1 VFNHLRPLVAAVSGS
16 QLVKCGLSLVALAVL
31 EGNLEAFPLSSP
43 QPQAVHKPSSAGHS
57 LTELS
62 EDELLLQSSVR
73 RFAAEVI
80 APQVRAMDEAQQFA
94 PGLIAQLAELGLMGI
109 EVPEELGGAGGS
121 FFEAILAVEALSAVD
136 ASVGLVVDIQ
146 NTLCVNSFMRWGSEA
161 QRRQWLPKLAGG
173 MVCSYALSEAGS
185 GSDAFAMETRAA
197 KTDGGYRLTGRK
209 LWISNAREAGV
220 FLAFANLNPE
230 AGYRGITAFLVE
242 TGTPGLTVGR
252 KEDKLGIRASS
263 TCEVILEEC
272 EIPAANL
279 FGEEGKGYKIAI
291 EVLNEGRIGIG
302 AQMLGLAQGAW
313 NHAARYAQQR
323 KQFGKAIAEFQA
335 VQFTLAEMATEI
347 EAARLMVYNAA
358 RRKDAGLP
366 FVTEAAMTKYFV
378 SQVAERVASQCVEI
392 FGGNGYVRDYP
403 AEKYFRDAKIGKIY
417 EGTSNMQL
425 MTIAK
430 QLLAHPVSLQE
441 R

>member
-1 VFNHLRPLVAAVSGS
+1 
-16 QLVKCGLSLVALAVL
+16 
-31 EGNLEAFPLSSP
+31 LSSTH
-43 QPQAVHKPSSAGHS
+43 AEFLSRAGARS

-73 RFAAEVI
+73 RFAAEVVG
-80 APQVRAMDEAQQFA
+80 PHVRAMDEAQQFA
-94 PGLIAQLAELGLMGI
+94 PGLITKLAELGLMGI

-146 NTLCVNSFMRWGSEA
+146 NTLCVNAFLRWGTEA
-161 QRRQWLPKLAGG
+161 QRGMWLPKLAGG
-173 MVCSYALSEAGS
+173 VICSYALSEAGS
-185 GSDAFAMETRAA
+185 GSDAFAMETRAV
-197 KTDGGYRLTGRK
+197 KTEAGYRLSGRK

-220 FLAFANLNPE
+220 FLVFANLKPE

-242 TGTPGLTVGR
+242 AGNKGLTVGR

-263 TCEVILEEC
+263 TCEVVFEDC
-272 EIPAANL
+272 EISTASL

-335 VQFTLAEMATEI
+335 VQFALAEMATEI

-358 RRKDAGLP
+358 RRKDARLP

-378 SQVAERVASQCVEI
+378 CQVAERVASQCVEI

-430 QLLAHPVSLQE
+430 QLLAEPVKP
-441 R
+441 

>member
-1 VFNHLRPLVAAVSGS
+1 
-16 QLVKCGLSLVALAVL
+16 VKYGLSLVALAVL
-31 EGNLEAFPLSSP
+31 EGNLEVFLLSSP
-43 QPQAVHKPSSAGHS
+43 QTEAVSKSSSAGRS

-73 RFAAEVI
+73 RFAAEVL
-80 APQVRAMDEAQQFA
+80 APQVRVMDEAQQFA

-146 NTLCVNSFMRWGSEA
+146 NTLCVNSFVRWGTEA
-161 QRRQWLPKLAGG
+161 QRREWLPKLAGG
-173 MVCSYALSEAGS
+173 MICSYALSEAGS
-185 GSDAFAMETRAA
+185 GSDAFAMETRAV

-209 LWISNAREAGV
+209 LWISNAREAGI
-220 FLAFANLNPE
+220 FLVFANLNPE
-230 AGYRGITAFLVE
+230 AGYKGITAFLVE
-242 TGTPGLTVGR
+242 AGTVGLTVGR
-252 KEDKLGIRASS
+252 KEEKLGIRASS
-263 TCEVILEEC
+263 TCEVILEDC
-272 EIPAANL
+272 EIPAENL

>member
-1 VFNHLRPLVAAVSGS
+1 MPSVRTEA
-16 QLVKCGLSLVALAVL
+16 LSTSRTVTR
-31 EGNLEAFPLSSP
+31 
-43 QPQAVHKPSSAGHS
+43 S

-94 PGLIAQLAELGLMGI
+94 PGLIAQLANLGLMGI

-146 NTLCVNSFMRWGSEA
+146 NTLCVNAFLRWGTDA
-161 QRRQWLPKLAGG
+161 QRREWLPKLAGG
-173 MVCSYALSEAGS
+173 TICSYALSEAGS
-185 GSDAFAMETRAA
+185 GSDAFAMETRAT
-197 KTDGGYRLTGRK
+197 KTDHGYRLNGRK

-220 FLAFANLNPE
+220 FLVFANLKPE
-230 AGYRGITAFLVE
+230 DSYRGITAFLVE
-242 TGTPGLTVGR
+242 AGTAGLTVGR

-263 TCEVILEEC
+263 TCEVILEDC
-272 EIPAANL
+272 EVSSENL

-335 VQFTLAEMATEI
+335 VQFALAEMATEI

-358 RRKDAGLP
+358 RRKDAGLA

-378 SQVAERVASQCVEI
+378 SQVAERTASQCVEI

-430 QLLAHPVSLQE
+430 QLLSHPVSLQE

>member
-1 VFNHLRPLVAAVSGS
+1 LPTLKPETVS
-16 QLVKCGLSLVALAVL
+16 LA
-31 EGNLEAFPLSSP
+31 GGPR
-43 QPQAVHKPSSAGHS
+43 S

-62 EDELLLQSSVR
+62 EDEQLLQASVR
-73 RFAAEVI
+73 RFAAEVV
-80 APQVRAMDEAQQFA
+80 APLVREMDESQQFA
-94 PGLIAQLAELGLMGI
+94 PGLIAKLAELGLMGI
-109 EVPEELGGAGGS
+109 EIPEELGGSGGS
-121 FFEAILAVEALSAVD
+121 FFESILAIEALSSVD

-146 NTLCVNSFMRWGSEA
+146 NTLCVNALLKWGTTA
-161 QRRQWLPKLAGG
+161 QQRAWLPKMAGG
-173 MVCSYALSEAGS
+173 MICSYALSEAGS
-185 GSDAFAMETRAA
+185 GSDAFAMETRAV
-197 KTDGGYRLTGRK
+197 KTDSGYRISGRK

-220 FLAFANLNPE
+220 FLVFANLNPA
-230 AGYRGITAFLVE
+230 AGYKGITAFLIE
-242 TGTPGLTVGR
+242 AGAPGLTVGR

-263 TCEVILEEC
+263 TCEVIFEDC
-272 EIPAANL
+272 EVPAANL

-302 AQMLGLAQGAW
+302 AQMLGVAQGAW

-378 SQVAERVASQCVEI
+378 SQVAERVASQCVEV

-430 QLLAHPVSLQE
+430 QLLALPVKI
-441 R
+441 